1 MSCLF
6 NSISRLIGINS
17 NTIRQT
23 ICDYL
28 EQGHPIMEGL
38 DTFDILK
45 IEQQTIE
52 KYIRLMRQTN
62 TWGGAIE
69 ISAACN
75 IWKCRIIVE
84 NRRDRRGNIE
94 FIPISVEPQKTL
106 VLYWTGGHYEP
117 VRIL

>member
-6 NSISRLIGINS
+6 NSISRLISINS

-28 EQGHPIMEGL
+28 EQDKPIIDGL
-38 DTFDILK
+38 QTSDILK
-45 IEQQTIE
+45 MEQGSVN
-52 KYIRLMRQTN
+52 KYIRLMRQTS

-69 ISAACN
+69 IGAACN